1 MLELP
6 GALVKLGLLVSSLW
20 LYHSTSDTEA
30 EQVLTLDQETSYYY
44 NSATTRILIL
54 SNRAVKEISLKFS

>member
-20 LYHSTSDTEA
+20 LYNSTSDTEA
-30 EQVLTLDQETSYYY
+30 EQILTLDQETSYSY
-44 NSATTRILIL
+44 NCLRM
-54 SNRAVKEISLKFS
+54 

>member
-30 EQVLTLDQETSYYY
+30 EQVLTLDQETSYSY
-44 NSATTRILIL
+44 NSETLGGC
-54 SNRAVKEISLKFS
+54 KCY